1 MATELRVH
9 GVSGTPVESLLD
21 RPLLCQVAGD
31 ADAGFFRP
39 RPAYGD
45 TTGPGGAV
53 LEGYRWGN
61 LTAGAAAR
69 ALWLLL
75 LPFMLANVAL
85 WLRPPGAGRRAYRT
99 LCRLFAASVTGTFV
113 LAVVGISVDLVAWQ
127 CATPGNPCG
136 TTRSYLAYLT
146 HGFFAPTG
154 RRLAMLSLVPI
165 GAVAVLWYL
174 GARTWS
180 RYEAYVGTSDVDGDG
195 LAAPGFWRGR
205 SLVYRLRA
213 LHVAIAFATLDAVLL
228 GVLAPHD
235 GWVAGWLLAGLVALI
250 LPLALVALAL
260 PGMVDRDRPA
270 PWAQGF
276 ARGLRMAAV
285 LSTMGVWGYA
295 MWPRH
300 AWPTGGGLPGYGLTV
315 TVLFAAQIALLLVLA
330 AVAFAQ
336 RGPGQY
342 LAGLAG
348 PIAAS
353 VGLAI
358 AAAFTAGA
366 SFQVA
371 DFLDRSASPVG
382 RSSAA
387 RLQPPAALQWSALGM
402 TVTVVVLLLVGLG
415 VWRFLLPR
423 LRAAARPVT
432 DGDFPGGRAGDAGRA
447 AAIDNAIADARLTDH
462 SGQLL
467 LWGYVPLA
475 VAAVAVTIL
484 ALAGIGPVDLA
495 PAGSRAGSI
504 VTFATTLGTY
514 LIGLAALGLMF
525 LGYRAYRD
533 QSVRRVVGVLWDL
546 GTFWPRAAHPLA
558 PPCYAE
564 RAVPELATR
573 TAWLAGQGE
582 VILSGH
588 SQGSVLAA
596 ATVLQLSPSTLDN
609 VALLTH
615 GSPITR
621 LYARLF
627 PAYVNADT
635 LAAVAAGVRGRWVN
649 LWRDSDPIGGPIHGT
664 VGEPARDRRLA
675 DPAGFPVPPADTVYP
690 PVRGH
695 SGYPSDPAFGLAV
708 ADLTSTGPT
717 SAGPP

>member
-1 MATELRVH
+1 MAIELRVH
-9 GVSGTPVESLLD
+9 GVSGSPVESLLD
-21 RPLLCQVAGD
+21 RPLLGRVAGD

-39 RPAYGD
+39 RPEYGN

-85 WLRPPGAGRRAYRT
+85 WLRPPGVQRHLYGT
-99 LCRLFAASVTGTFV
+99 LCRLFAVSVTGTFV
-113 LAVVGISVDLVAWQ
+113 LASVGISVDLVAWQ

-136 TTRSYLAYLT
+136 STRSYLAFLT

-165 GAVAVLWYL
+165 AALAVLWYL
-174 GARTWS
+174 GRRTWC
-180 RYEAYVGTSDVDGDG
+180 RYEAYERPSDVDGDG
-195 LAAPGFWRGR
+195 LAAPGFWQGLP
-205 SLVYRLRA
+205 LVGRLRA
-213 LHVAIAFATLDAVLL
+213 LHIAIAFATLDAVLL

-235 GWVAGWLLAGLVALI
+235 GWVAGWLLAGLVVLV
-250 LPLALVALAL
+250 LLLALVALTL

-270 PWAQGF
+270 GWAQT
-276 ARGLRMAAV
+276 AASGLRTAALLLTV
-285 LSTMGVWGYA
+285 AVWGYA

-300 AWPTGGGLPGYGLTV
+300 TWPTGGGLPGYGMTI

-330 AVAFAQ
+330 AVAVGQ
-336 RGPGQY
+336 RSPGQY

-348 PIAAS
+348 PVCGS
-353 VGLAI
+353 LGLAV

-382 RSSAA
+382 RSAAA

-402 TVTVVVLLLVGLG
+402 TVTVVVMLLVGLG
-415 VWRFLLPR
+415 AWRFLLPR
-423 LRAAARPVT
+423 LRAAARGRT
-432 DGDFPGGRAGDAGRA
+432 DADFSGARAGDPARA
-447 AAIDNAIADARLTDH
+447 AAFDNAIADARLTDH
-462 SGQLL
+462 SGQLML
-467 LWGYVPLA
+467 CGYLPLA
-475 VAAVAVTIL
+475 VAAVVVTVL

-495 PAGSRAGSI
+495 PRNSWVGSI
-504 VTFATTLGTY
+504 VAFATSLGTY
-514 LIGLAALGLMF
+514 LIGLAAAGLMV
-525 LGYRAYRD
+525 LGYRAYRE
-533 QSVRRVVGVLWDL
+533 QSVRRLVGVLWDL

-573 TAWLAGQGE
+573 TVWLAGQGR
-582 VILSGH
+582 VVLSGH
-588 SQGSVLAA
+588 SQGSVLVA
-596 ATVLQLSPSTLDN
+596 ATVLQLPPSTVDS
-609 VALLTH
+609 VALLTY
-615 GSPITR
+615 GSPISR

-635 LAAVAAGVRGRWVN
+635 LAAVAAGVRDRWVN
-649 LWRDSDPIGGPIHGT
+649 LWRETDPIGGP
-664 VGEPARDRRLA
+664 VGKPARDRRCA
-675 DPAGFPVPPADTVYP
+675 DAAGFPIPPSDTVYP
-690 PVRGH
+690 PVRRH
-695 SGYPSDPAFGLAV
+695 SDYPSDPAFGAAV
-708 ADLTSTGPT
+708 AELS
-717 SAGPP
+717 

>member
-21 RPLLCQVAGD
+21 RPLLHQVAGD

-39 RPAYGD
+39 REAYGD
-45 TTGPGGAV
+45 TTGPGGAL

-85 WLRPPGAGRRAYRT
+85 WLRPPGLGRRVYRT
-99 LCRLFAASVTGTFV
+99 LCRLFAASVTMTFV
-113 LAVVGISVDLVAWQ
+113 LAAVGVSVDLVAWQ

-136 TTRSYLAYLT
+136 TTRSYLAFLT

-154 RRLAMLSLVPI
+154 RRLAVLSLVPI
-165 GAVAVLWYL
+165 GAVLVLWYL
-174 GARTWS
+174 GRRTWC
-180 RYEAYVGTSDVDGDG
+180 RYEAYEAPSDVDGDG
-195 LAAPGFWRGR
+195 LAAPGFWRGMP
-205 SLVYRLRA
+205 LVGRLRA
-213 LHVAIAFATLDAVLL
+213 LHLAIAFGTLDAVLL

-235 GWVAGWLLAGLVALI
+235 RRVAGWVLAGLAALVV
-250 LPLALVALAL
+250 LLALVALAL

-270 PWAQGF
+270 RWARGF
-276 ARGLRMAAV
+276 ARGLRIAAM
-285 LSTMGVWGYA
+285 LLTAIVWGYA
-295 MWPRH
+295 MWPRDP
-300 AWPTGGGLPGYGLTV
+300 WPTTGGLPGYGMTI
-315 TVLFAAQIALLLVLA
+315 TVLFAAQIGLLLVLA
-330 AVAFAQ
+330 AVVLAGH
-336 RGPGQY
+336 RPGRY

-348 PIAAS
+348 PVCAS
-353 VGLAI
+353 LGLAV

-382 RSSAA
+382 RTDGA
-387 RLQPPAALQWSALGM
+387 RLQPPAAMQWSALGM
-402 TVTVVVLLLVGLG
+402 TVTVVAVLLVGLG
-415 VWRFLLPR
+415 TWRYLLPR
-423 LRAAARPVT
+423 LRAAARAVT
-432 DGDFPGGRAGDAGRA
+432 DADFPGARATDPDRA
-447 AAIDNAIADARLTDH
+447 AAIDRAVADARLTDH
-462 SGQLL
+462 GGRLL

-475 VAAVAVTIL
+475 VAAVAVTVL
-484 ALAGIGPVDLA
+484 ALLGIGPVDLA
-495 PAGSRAGSI
+495 PGGSGAAP
-504 VTFATTLGTY
+504 VVAFATSLGTY

-533 QSVRRVVGVLWDL
+533 QGVRRLVGVLWDL

-564 RAVPELATR
+564 RTVPELATR
-573 TAWLAGQGE
+573 TAWLARQGQ

-596 ATVLQLSPSTLDN
+596 ATVLQLPPSTPDN
-609 VALLTH
+609 MALLTY

-627 PAYVNADT
+627 PDYVNPTT
-635 LAAVAAGVRGRWVN
+635 LTAVGTGVRGRWVN
-649 LWRDSDPIGGPIHGT
+649 LWRETDPIGGP
-664 VGEPARDRRLA
+664 VGEPAGDRRFV
-675 DPAGFPVPPADTVYP
+675 DPAGFPIPPSDTVYP
-690 PVRGH
+690 AVHGH
-695 SGYPSDPAFGLAV
+695 SGYPSDPAFGVAV
-708 ADLTSTGPT
+708 AELTAPAA
-717 SAGPP
+717 SADRA